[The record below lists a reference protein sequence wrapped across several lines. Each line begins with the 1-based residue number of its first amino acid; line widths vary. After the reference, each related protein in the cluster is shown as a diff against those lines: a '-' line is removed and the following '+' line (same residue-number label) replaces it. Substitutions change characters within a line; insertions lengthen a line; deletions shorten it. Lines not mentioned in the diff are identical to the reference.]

1 MTDPANR
8 PGQRADKPDDQPA
21 PTRLDARAAGPKKGT
36 GRDLA
41 GTTLGDFQLSRR
53 IGSGGMGEVYLAQQ
67 MSLKRHVALKVL
79 RQDATPDETTLKRFN
94 VEAEA
99 AAKLTHANIVQIY
112 AFSQQDGLSYMALEY
127 VRGMNLRDYVT
138 KKGPVSARVAVKL
151 MDQVAAALH
160 HASEMGVV
168 HRDIKPDNIMLTRK
182 GEVKVADFGLAR
194 LRSDKP
200 VNLTQPGITMGTP
213 MYMSPEQ
220 VEDKATDA
228 RSDLYSFGVTSY
240 YMLAGQPPY
249 RGETAMGVA
258 VQHLKGNPEPLAQL
272 RPDLPAELCRIV
284 HKLMAKDPD
293 LRYQTGRQVSRDL
306 QKLRAELAASKD
318 DAPLST
324 TGEVAAAAVEASPG
338 ETRRL
343 AAPRLDS
350 IRRNL
355 VWWFAATVVVGSLSG
370 SGYAWYLRTP
380 ELRPKNIPKAPPPS
394 IDLSQL
400 PQMKTARDQYQW
412 ALFAGEHGDA
422 EAAWLSVINHSDY
435 EPEWVW
441 RAQLR
446 LGQHYVDAGQRDK
459 ATKFFGELAELPD
472 EKARA
477 IGLIGQAVLLSLADQ
492 PQASLDALW
501 RVIQDGTS
509 GWDRS
514 FFLWTFSTMERNYR
528 NLGEDWDPDIR
539 RWANS
544 KLPLFRPMPPGGRGG
559 DRPPPP
565 N

>member
-1 MTDPANR
+1 MAEAPKKR
-8 PGQRADKPDDQPA
+8 PSDEPDKPDDELD
-21 PTRLDARAAGPKKGT
+21 PTRLDVCGAGAKKGS

-41 GTTLGDFQLSRR
+41 STTLGDFQLLRR

-67 MSLKRHVALKVL
+67 KSLKRHVALKVL
-79 RQDATPDETTLKRFN
+79 RQDATPDETAVKRFI

-112 AFSQQDGLSYMALEY
+112 AFSQQDGLNYMALEY

-249 RGETAMGVA
+249 RGETAMAVA

-284 HKLMAKDPD
+284 HKLMARDPD
-293 LRYQTGRQVSRDL
+293 QRYETGRQVSRDL
-306 QKLRAELAASKD
+306 QKLRTEMAASRD
-318 DAPLST
+318 DAEVGT
-324 TGEVAAAAVEASPG
+324 TAEVAAAAAEASPA
-338 ETRRL
+338 ETRRFSML
-343 AAPRLDS
+343 RFDS
-350 IRRNL
+350 IQRNVL
-355 VWWFAATVVVGSLSG
+355 WWFAATVVVALLSG
-370 SGYAWYLRTP
+370 AGYGWYLRTP
-380 ELRPKNIPKAPPPS
+380 ELRPKNIPKPPPPP

-400 PQMKTARDQYQW
+400 PQMKTAREQYQW

-422 EAAWLSVINHSDY
+422 EAAWLSVINHPDY

-441 RAQLR
+441 RGQLR
-446 LGQHYVDAGQRDK
+446 LGQHYIDAGQTEK
-459 ATKFFGELAELPD
+459 AAKFFRELAELPD
-472 EKARA
+472 EKPRA
-477 IGLIGQAVLLSLADQ
+477 IGLIGQAVLLSLEDR
-492 PQASLDALW
+492 PQESLDALW

-514 FFLWTFSTMERNYR
+514 FFLWAFSTMERNYR
-528 NLGEDWDPDIR
+528 NLGTDWDPDIR
-539 RWANS
+539 KWANS
-544 KLPLFRPMPPGGRGG
+544 KLPLFRPVLPGGRPSG
-559 DRPPPP
+559 R
-565 N
+565 